1 MASLGCCELVKG
13 FFHSFFSRWLVPID
27 HLTIFFDEVTKMV
40 RFFDIFFSGLALI
53 VLSPLLI
60 IITLVLKLS
69 GEGEIFFLQD
79 RVGKN
84 RNLFKVFKFATM
96 LKDSP
101 HIATDTV
108 TIKNDPRVLPTGKFL
123 RKTKINELP
132 QLLNVFIGHMSL
144 VGPRPQAPRCFDAF
158 PVESQD
164 IIVQVKPGLSGIGPI
179 VFRGEEDI
187 LEGHS
192 GTLDFYD
199 NIIGPYKG
207 KVEAWYVGNQN
218 LLVYFSLI
226 LLTVWVVLFSKSDL
240 IWRLYKDLPSPPDIL
255 KKDLNFPG

>member
-1 MASLGCCELVKG
+1 ML
-13 FFHSFFSRWLVPID
+13 I
-27 HLTIFFDEVTKMV
+27 
-40 RFFDIFFSGLALI
+40 RFFDVVLSGLGLI

-60 IITLVLKLS
+60 PIVLFLKFS
-69 GEGEIFFLQD
+69 GEGEIFFLQE

-84 RNLFKVFKFATM
+84 RDMFKLFKFATM

-101 HIATDTV
+101 SMGTGTV
-108 TIKNDPRVLPTGKFL
+108 TMKNDPRVLPAGKFL

-144 VGPRPQAPRCFDAF
+144 VGPRPQALRCFDAF

-187 LEGHS
+187 LEGYS
-192 GTLDFYD
+192 GTLDFY
-199 NIIGPYKG
+199 NNVIGPYKG
-207 KVEAWYVGNQN
+207 DVEAWYVAKEG
-218 LLVYFSLI
+218 LITYFSLI
-226 LLTVWVVLFSKSDL
+226 LLTVWVVLFPKSDL
-240 IWRLYKDLPSPPDIL
+240 VWRLFKDLPSPPDIL
-255 KKDLNFPG
+255 KKDLNFPI

>member
-1 MASLGCCELVKG
+1 ML
-13 FFHSFFSRWLVPID
+13 I
-27 HLTIFFDEVTKMV
+27 
-40 RFFDIFFSGLALI
+40 RFFDVVLSGLALI

-60 IITLVLKLS
+60 PIVLWLKFS
-69 GEGEIFFLQD
+69 GEGEIFFLQE

-84 RNLFKVFKFATM
+84 REMFKLFKFATM

-101 HIATDTV
+101 SMGNGTV
-108 TIKNDPRVLPTGKFL
+108 TMKNDPRVLPAGKFL

-132 QLLNVFIGHMSL
+132 QLLNVFIGQMSL

-158 PVESQD
+158 PLESQD

-199 NIIGPYKG
+199 NVIGPYKG
-207 KVEAWYVGNQN
+207 DVEAWYVGKQG
-218 LLVYFSLI
+218 LIAFFSLI
-226 LLTVWVVLFSKSDL
+226 LLTVWVVLFPKSDL
-240 IWRLYKDLPSPPDIL
+240 VWRLFKDLPSPPDIL
-255 KKDLNFPG
+255 KKDLNFPD

>member
-1 MASLGCCELVKG
+1 ML
-13 FFHSFFSRWLVPID
+13 I
-27 HLTIFFDEVTKMV
+27 
-40 RFFDIFFSGLALI
+40 RFFDVVLSGLALI

-60 IITLVLKLS
+60 PIVLFLKFS
-69 GEGEIFFLQD
+69 GEGEIFFLQE

-84 RNLFKVFKFATM
+84 REMFKLFKFVTM
-96 LKDSP
+96 QKDSP
-101 HIATDTV
+101 SIGTGTV
-108 TIKNDPRVLPTGKFL
+108 TMKNDPRVLPAGKFL

-187 LEGHS
+187 LEGYS

-199 NIIGPYKG
+199 NVIGPYKG
-207 KVEAWYVGNQN
+207 DVEAWYVAKQG
-218 LLVYFSLI
+218 LIAYFSLI
-226 LLTVWVVLFSKSDL
+226 LLTIWVVLFPKSDL
-240 IWRLYKDLPSPPDIL
+240 VWRLFKDLPSPPDLL
-255 KKDLNFPG
+255 KKDLNFPD

>member
-1 MASLGCCELVKG
+1 ML
-13 FFHSFFSRWLVPID
+13 I
-27 HLTIFFDEVTKMV
+27 
-40 RFFDIFFSGLALI
+40 RFFDVVLSGLALI

-60 IITLVLKLS
+60 PIVLFLKFS
-69 GEGEIFFLQD
+69 GEGEIFFLQE

-84 RNLFKVFKFATM
+84 REMFKLFKFATM

-101 HIATDTV
+101 SMGTGTV
-108 TIKNDPRVLPTGKFL
+108 TMKNDPRVLPAGKFL

-199 NIIGPYKG
+199 NVIGPYKG
-207 KVEAWYVGNQN
+207 DVEAWYVGKQG
-218 LLVYFSLI
+218 LIAYFSLI
-226 LLTVWVVLFSKSDL
+226 LLTVWVVLFPKSDL
-240 IWRLYKDLPSPPDIL
+240 VWHFFKDLPVPPDIL
-255 KKDLNFPG
+255 KKDLNFPS

>member
-1 MASLGCCELVKG
+1 ML
-13 FFHSFFSRWLVPID
+13 I
-27 HLTIFFDEVTKMV
+27 
-40 RFFDIFFSGLALI
+40 RFFDVLLSGMALV

-60 IITLVLKLS
+60 PIMLFLKFS
-69 GEGEIFFLQD
+69 GEGEIFFLQE
-79 RVGKN
+79 RVGRN
-84 RNLFKVFKFATM
+84 REMFKLFKFATM

-101 HIATDTV
+101 SMGTGTV
-108 TIKNDPRVLPTGKFL
+108 TMKNDPRVLPAGKFL

-199 NIIGPYKG
+199 NVIGPYKG
-207 KVEAWYVGNQN
+207 KVEAWYVEKQG
-218 LLVYFSLI
+218 LIAYFALI
-226 LLTVWVVLFSKSDL
+226 LLTVWVVFFPKSDL
-240 IWRLYKDLPSPPDIL
+240 IWRAFKSLPTPPDNL
-255 KKDLNFPG
+255 KDELNFPY

>member
-1 MASLGCCELVKG
+1 ML
-13 FFHSFFSRWLVPID
+13 I
-27 HLTIFFDEVTKMV
+27 
-40 RFFDIFFSGLALI
+40 RFFDVVLSGLALI

-60 IITLVLKLS
+60 PIVLFLKFS
-69 GEGEIFFLQD
+69 GEGEIFFLQE

-84 RNLFKVFKFATM
+84 REMFKLFKFATM
-96 LKDSP
+96 LKNSP
-101 HIATDTV
+101 SMGTGTV
-108 TIKNDPRVLPTGKFL
+108 TMKNDPRVLPAGKFL

-158 PVESQD
+158 PVEAQD

-187 LEGHS
+187 LEGYT

-199 NIIGPYKG
+199 NVIGPYKG
-207 KVEAWYVGNQN
+207 DVEAWYVGKQG
-218 LLVYFSLI
+218 LIAYFSLI
-226 LLTVWVVLFSKSDL
+226 LLTVWVVLFPKSDSV
-240 IWRLYKDLPSPPDIL
+240 WRLFKDLPSPPDVL
-255 KKDLNFPG
+255 RKDLNFPD

>member
-1 MASLGCCELVKG
+1 ML
-13 FFHSFFSRWLVPID
+13 I
-27 HLTIFFDEVTKMV
+27 
-40 RFFDIFFSGLALI
+40 RFFDVVLSGLALI
-53 VLSPLLI
+53 VLLPLLI
-60 IITLVLKLS
+60 PIVLFLKFS
-69 GEGEIFFLQD
+69 GEGEIFFLQE

-84 RNLFKVFKFATM
+84 REMFKLFKFATM

-101 HIATDTV
+101 SMGTGTV
-108 TIKNDPRVLPTGKFL
+108 TMKNDPRVLPAGKFL

-164 IIVQVKPGLSGIGPI
+164 IILQVKPGLSGIGPI

-187 LEGHS
+187 LEGYS

-199 NIIGPYKG
+199 NVIGPYKG
-207 KVEAWYVGNQN
+207 DVEAWYIAKQG
-218 LLVYFSLI
+218 LIAYFSLI
-226 LLTVWVVLFSKSDL
+226 LLTVWVVLFPKSDL
-240 IWRLYKDLPSPPDIL
+240 VWRLFKDLPSPPDIL
-255 KKDLNFPG
+255 KKDLNFPI

>member
-1 MASLGCCELVKG
+1 ML
-13 FFHSFFSRWLVPID
+13 I
-27 HLTIFFDEVTKMV
+27 
-40 RFFDIFFSGLALI
+40 RFFDVVLSGIALV

-60 IITLVLKLS
+60 PIMLFLKFS
-69 GEGEIFFLQD
+69 GESEIFFLQE

-84 RNLFKVFKFATM
+84 REMFKLFKFATM

-101 HIATDTV
+101 SIGTGTV
-108 TIKNDPRVLPTGKFL
+108 TMKNDPRVLPAGKFL

-132 QLLNVFIGHMSL
+132 QLLNVFLGHMSL

-179 VFRGEEDI
+179 IFRGEEDI

-199 NIIGPYKG
+199 NVISPYKG
-207 KVEAWYVGNQN
+207 EVEAWYVGKEK
-218 LLVYFSLI
+218 LTIYFSLI
-226 LLTVWVVLFSKSDL
+226 LLTVWAVLFPKSDV
-240 IWRLYKDLPSPPDIL
+240 IWRVFKDLPIPPDEL
-255 KKDLNFPG
+255 KSELNYRVDSC

>member
-1 MASLGCCELVKG
+1 ML
-13 FFHSFFSRWLVPID
+13 I
-27 HLTIFFDEVTKMV
+27 
-40 RFFDIFFSGLALI
+40 RFFDVVLSGLALI

-60 IITLVLKLS
+60 PIVLFLKFS
-69 GEGEIFFLQD
+69 GEGEIFFLQE

-84 RNLFKVFKFATM
+84 REMFKLFKFATM

-101 HIATDTV
+101 SMGTGTV
-108 TIKNDPRVLPTGKFL
+108 TMKNDPRVLPAGKFL

-187 LEGHS
+187 LHGHS

-199 NIIGPYKG
+199 NVIGPYKG
-207 KVEAWYVGNQN
+207 DVEAWYVGKQG
-218 LLVYFSLI
+218 LIAYFSLI
-226 LLTVWVVLFSKSDL
+226 MLTVWVVVFPKSDL
-240 IWRLYKDLPSPPDIL
+240 VWRLFKDLPSPPDIL